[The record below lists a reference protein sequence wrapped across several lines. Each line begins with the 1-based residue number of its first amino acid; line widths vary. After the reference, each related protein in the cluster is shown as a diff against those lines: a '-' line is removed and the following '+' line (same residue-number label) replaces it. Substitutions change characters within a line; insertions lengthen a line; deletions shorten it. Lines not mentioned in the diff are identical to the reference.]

1 MIKLSN
7 GFGNKI
13 SYQPG
18 KIYLIGRLFLITG
31 IIFGFVFW
39 SSIGDHPFV
48 TEVKAAALSSEAS
61 GTCFEQVN
69 NGAFGLTDGPY
80 NSEESYEVIVF
91 NEQLYVGMEADSS
104 LGARIWRTKPGIL
117 SPTSQDDWEEV
128 AADENGYPFGVLN
141 ITQND
146 HIDSLVE
153 FNSYLYAST
162 ANGGSNYLGT
172 RVFRSLTGDPGS
184 WEDAVQNV
192 GPGFNNIFNMN
203 FKDMQVF
210 DGWLCGGTQNWV
222 VGAQVWCTAD
232 GTTWLQKNYSGFG
245 DTGYNDLTSEVWSGA
260 VFNGALYFGVQNT
273 GGDRGDRGT
282 DIGKLYRV
290 TDLDGTPNWTNVFT
304 GASGSYRVDIL
315 GGLNGYLYIAV
326 RSDAG
331 IVVLRSQTGDP
342 GTWTQVNLPGMNGDS
357 GNASV
362 IVDSSIT
369 HNDGLILGVSNSN
382 SGVQMWKTT
391 GTLQGSDL
399 LVDWERVGEPGLG
412 DEKNV
417 MTQLISFN
425 AEVYAWTTNY
435 VTGQQVRKQSEC
447 SQPIA
452 TEPPVESPTDTPTP
466 ETTEQAPTETPAV
479 EPTDD
484 LTPDKSPTQ
493 DPAEPVS
500 PTETPEPTEAP
511 TTTPIPEIE
520 PSPTV
525 DIPPAC
531 ATGSESCEEQSINNL
546 AFDVYFPL
554 VMRP

>member
-13 SYQPG
+13 SHQPG
-18 KIYLIGRLFLITG
+18 KNNLIVRLFLITG
-31 IIFGFVFW
+31 IIFSFVFW
-39 SSIGDHPFV
+39 PSTGEHPFIA
-48 TEVKAAALSSEAS
+48 EVNAAAQSSEES
-61 GTCFEQVN
+61 GTCFEQIN

-80 NSEESYEVIVF
+80 NGEESYEVIVF

-128 AADENGYPFGVLN
+128 AADENGYPFGVSN

-153 FNSYLYAST
+153 FNGYLYAST

-222 VGAQVWCTAD
+222 VGAQVWCTPD
-232 GTTWLQKNYSGFG
+232 GTTWLQKNSSGFG

-282 DIGKLYRV
+282 DIGKLYRA
-290 TDLDGTPNWTNVFT
+290 TDLDGTPSWTNVYT
-304 GASGSYRVDIL
+304 GASGSFRVDIL

-326 RSDAG
+326 RSDEG

-342 GTWTQVNLPGMNGDS
+342 GTWTQVNLPGMNGDA
-357 GNASV
+357 GNSSV

-369 HNDGLILGVSNSN
+369 YNDGLLLGISNAN
-382 SGVQMWKTT
+382 SGVQMWKTN
-391 GTLQGSDL
+391 GALQGSGP

-425 AEVYAWTTNY
+425 SEVYAWTTNY
-435 VTGQQVRKQSEC
+435 ATGQQVRKQSEC
-447 SQPIA
+447 SQPIT
-452 TEPPVESPTDTPTP
+452 TEPPVENPTETPTP
-466 ETTEQAPTETPAV
+466 ETTEQAPTTETPAV

-484 LTPDKSPTQ
+484 LTPDESPTQ
-493 DPAEPVS
+493 DPTESFS
-500 PTETPEPTEAP
+500 PTETPTA
-511 TTTPIPEIE
+511 TPIPEIE

-531 ATGSESCEEQSINNL
+531 ATGSESCEEQSTNNL
-546 AFDVYFPL
+546 AFDVYLPL
-554 VMRP
+554 VMSP